1 MAMGLYH
8 VILQGCGAA
17 ACLLVAFGLVRFV
30 RAVRMNR
37 LRRIDADYR
46 AADLLQAHLL
56 ARELRAGER
65 RAAERE
71 WGRTA

>member
-1 MAMGLYH
+1 MSAS
-8 VILQGCGAA
+8 ILPVLACAA
-17 ACLLVAFGLVRFV
+17 AVLVVLGTVGVFRWAK
-30 RAVRMNR
+30 AAR

>member
-1 MAMGLYH
+1 MGLYH

-17 ACLLVAFGLVRFV
+17 ACLFVAFGLVRFA

-46 AADLLQAHLL
+46 AAALVINT
-56 ARELRAGER
+56 RRALGAGQH

-71 WGRTA
+71 WGRAA